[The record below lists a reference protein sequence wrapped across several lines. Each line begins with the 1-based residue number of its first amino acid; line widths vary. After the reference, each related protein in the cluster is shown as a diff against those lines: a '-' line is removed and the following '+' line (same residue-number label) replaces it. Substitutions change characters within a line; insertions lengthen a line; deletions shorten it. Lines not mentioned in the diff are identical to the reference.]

1 MTEQRPV
8 CHSHLENMTKKA
20 TGDCV
25 VFHKQLMA
33 GSHKTEKHQSSLK
46 AFVDGEMGTFG
57 SFMIDFS
64 LANESIAV

>member
-46 AFVDGEMGTFG
+46 AFVDGEMGTLG

-64 LANESIAV
+64 LANQG